1 MSEAIP
7 SQHPA
12 VVLRSHY
19 QHLRW
24 LLGVMVIAVVGLT
37 VAVVIL
43 AVNNDSATSASNSSA
58 ANVAIP
64 AAAASSQV
72 GATLDHRGLQATP
85 GLTTRYD
92 GGPEEG
98 TRGVSATPSP
108 TTRYDG
114 GPEEGTRGVLAT
126 PSSSQPQ
133 NPYSYN
139 GGHDEGRAG
148 Q

>member
-43 AVNNDSATSASNSSA
+43 AVNNGSSTSASSSSA
-58 ANVAIP
+58 TRVASPAIP
-64 AAAASSQV
+64 ASAQN
-72 GATLDHRGLQATP
+72 ATLG
-85 GLTTRYD
+85 
-92 GGPEEG
+92 
-98 TRGVSATPSP
+98 P

-114 GPEEGTRGVLAT
+114 GPEEGTRGLTASSPETRYDGGPEEGTRGPLVA
-126 PSSSQPQ
+126 PSSQPQ

-139 GGHDEGRAG
+139 GGHDEGRALR
-148 Q
+148 

>member
-64 AAAASSQV
+64 AAATGWLASSR
-72 GATLDHRGLQATP
+72 AR
-85 GLTTRYD
+85 R
-92 GGPEEG
+92 
-98 TRGVSATPSP
+98 PSQLKGI
-108 TTRYDG
+108 R
-114 GPEEGTRGVLAT
+114 
-126 PSSSQPQ
+126 
-133 NPYSYN
+133 
-139 GGHDEGRAG
+139 
-148 Q
+148 